1 MPGERLILNPV
12 SESTSN
18 APLELVG
25 PNGTTSWGTLL
36 LDHAYPAPAR
46 SPVVASSSDT
56 EGDFL
61 AHTSYQNREIS
72 MTLRVAE
79 PTEGAGT
86 NLATNPRAAVDTTG
100 WTNSGLAG
108 MTRVVLDQTGT
119 PTGLQGAETALRAQG
134 NSDADVGYLS
144 AAVTSGLTYRF
155 SAYVYLDT
163 NTATGVK
170 LTARNASGTL
180 KASSSTLSTLDT
192 WTRLDVSVAADSTAT
207 WRFGIEQIGAGAAD
221 AYATMVLIEQSS
233 SLGEYFDGDTPGCS
247 WSSTRHQSSSTRPAT
262 GGARFYSILDDLQ
275 STVDRI
281 VREGGT
287 LKRVAPGAKPI
298 VFDLIDASVEI
309 PQGNAFL
316 HGKRTTATL
325 TFTAKPFYRRGE
337 WLQLSD
343 HPETSAA
350 HLTWTETG
358 IDGEVPALAKL
369 VVDEDQGVDQRWLAW
384 GIESR
389 NYSSAS
395 TASTFYEAEAL
406 TLKTSA
412 AIATRTSAS
421 GGASNNVVR
430 HSDLV
435 DDWQQVLSTQATG
448 GGSHLSH
455 VGTFRVFARVF
466 DATTNGGT
474 ISLRLEWGQGDFRKT
489 TQNASASP
497 VSRGDFSLVDL
508 GVVKLD
514 ATTQGTQ
521 RWEGRILAKSTTIG
535 DDIDVDYLW
544 IVPVEDGGG
553 EIIATP
559 EASSSIATLNAY
571 DTFTQAAGALA
582 GKTPA
587 IPSSGGNWAGAGD
600 ADDFQV
606 SGASAY
612 NVTRTAVSDAANT
625 GRWAVAGTAVTSS
638 GAAIDLKF
646 SATPTGSF
654 NDRLGVI
661 LRYTDTNN
669 WCGAFLESYFGTY
682 MLLRVYKRVAGTI
695 TRLNAAYD
703 LVLTSTNT
711 VYNLSLTADA
721 SGNYVASVKLGS
733 ATLKTASGTDSVLA
747 TAGTLASGKGGIY
760 DEWQEATACT
770 RTYDNFSVESYGTS
784 DAKQDAAMFASQS
797 CELRSDAVVREDS
810 TGTVWND
817 VSRYEGDYL
826 KLPASGRD
834 NRTIRFTLKASRYS
848 PDSGADSGIDDI
860 SARLSYQP
868 RGITVSDA
876 SA

>member
-36 LDHAYPAPAR
+36 LDHAYPAPER
-46 SPVVASSSDT
+46 SMVVAASSDT
-56 EGDFL
+56 EGDYL
-61 AHTSYQNREIS
+61 AHTRYQNREIS
-72 MTLRVAE
+72 MSLRVAE

-119 PTGLQGAETALRAQG
+119 PIGLQGAETALRAQG
-134 NSDADVGYLS
+134 NSDTDVAYLS
-144 AAVTSGLTYRF
+144 AAVTSGQTYRF

-192 WTRLDVSVAADSTAT
+192 WTRLDVSVAADSTST
-207 WRFGIEQIGAGAAD
+207 WRFGIEQTGAGAAD
-221 AYATMVLIEQSS
+221 AYVTMVLIEQSS

-275 STVDRI
+275 STIDRI

-287 LKRVAPGAKPI
+287 LKRVAPGAKPMI
-298 VFDLIDASVEI
+298 FDLIDASIEI

-316 HGKRTTATL
+316 HGRRTTATL

-337 WLQLSD
+337 WLQMSD
-343 HPETSAA
+343 RAETSAA
-350 HLTWTETG
+350 HLTWTETA

-369 VVDEDQGVDQRWLAW
+369 LIDEDQGVDQRWLAW

-395 TASTFYEAEAL
+395 TAGTFYEAEAL
-406 TLKTSA
+406 TLKSSA

-448 GGSHLSH
+448 GGAHLSH

-497 VSRGDFSLVDL
+497 ASRGDFSLVDL

-514 ATTQGTQ
+514 TTTQGTQ

-544 IVPVEDGGG
+544 IVPVEEGGG
-553 EIIATP
+553 EIIAEP

-587 IPSSGGNWAGAGD
+587 IPSSGGNWSGAGD

-612 NVTRTAVSDAANT
+612 NATRTAVSDTANT
-625 GRWAVAGTAVTSS
+625 GRWAVAGTSVAASAAQINFSYSAYTTSGKMGAV
-638 GAAIDLKF
+638 
-646 SATPTGSF
+646 
-654 NDRLGVI
+654 

-669 WCGAFLESYFGTY
+669 WFSATVDATSVAG
-682 MLLRVYKRVAGTI
+682 VYSLSVKKRVAGTI
-695 TRLNAAYD
+695 TTVASSS
-703 LVLTSTNT
+703 LVALSINT
-711 VYNLSLTADA
+711 TYGITISADA
-721 SGNYVASVKLGS
+721 SGNWTAALSQGS
-733 ATLKTASGTDSVLA
+733 ATIRTLSGTDSVLA
-747 TAGTLASGKGGIY
+747 TAGALASGKGGIY
-760 DEWQEATACT
+760 DEYTAASPAVT
-770 RTYDNFSVESYGTS
+770 RTYDNFNVESYGTS

-797 CELRSDAVVREDS
+797 CEIRSDTAVREDS

-834 NRTIRFTLKASRYS
+834 NRTIRFTLKASRYA

>member
-119 PTGLQGAETALRAQG
+119 PIGLQGAETALRAEG
-134 NSDADVGYLS
+134 NSDTDVAYLS
-144 AAVTSGLTYRF
+144 AAVTSGQTYHF

-207 WRFGIEQIGAGAAD
+207 WRFGIEQVGAGASD

-287 LKRVAPGAKPI
+287 LKRVAPGAKPM

-309 PQGNAFL
+309 PQGNVFL

-395 TASTFYEAEAL
+395 TAGTFYEAEAL
-406 TLKTSA
+406 TLKSSA

-448 GGSHLSH
+448 AGAHLSH

-466 DATTNGGT
+466 DATANTGT
-474 ISLRLEWGQGDFRKT
+474 ISLRLEWGQGDFRKS
-489 TQNASASP
+489 TQNESASP
-497 VSRGDFSLVDL
+497 AARGDFSLVDL

-514 ATTQGTQ
+514 TTTQGTQ

-612 NVTRTAVSDAANT
+612 NVTRTAVSDSANT
-625 GRWAVAGTAVTSS
+625 GRWAVAGTAITASAAQVSLTISSYPTASTS
-638 GAAIDLKF
+638 KF
-646 SATPTGSF
+646 GT
-654 NDRLGVI
+654 I
-661 LRYTDTNN
+661 LRYVDSNN
-669 WCGAFLESYFGTY
+669 WLSATVDYIGFGIAYFIV
-682 MLLRVYKRVAGTI
+682 RKRVAGTI
-695 TRLNAAYD
+695 TTLS
-703 LVLTSTNT
+703 TSTT
-711 VYNLSLTADA
+711 FILGLGSTYAVNLSADTTGNWTA
-721 SGNYVASVKLGS
+721 NLKLGS
-733 ATLKTASGTDSVLA
+733 ATVKTLSGTDSVLA
-747 TAGTLASGKGGIY
+747 TAGALASGKGGMY
-760 DEWQEATACT
+760 DEYTSASPAVT
-770 RTYDNFSVESYGTS
+770 RTYDNFSVESYGTT

-810 TGTVWND
+810 TGSVWND

-826 KLPASGRD
+826 KLPASGRE
-834 NRTIRFTLKASRYS
+834 NRTIRFTLKASRYA